1 MNEWLGDNNNDKMNV
16 WTMSKYKIATQ
27 YLIDK
32 KAFYDKMKNKQKKVV
47 FYNFLLIIL
56 NQSNKLGKKY
66 LIIYFH

>member
-47 FYNFLLIIL
+47 FL
-56 NQSNKLGKKY
+56 
-66 LIIYFH
+66 